1 MPNRRAFFSDEI
13 MAGIKTI
20 RDNLTGTFSK
30 IIVGAIAVT
39 FAMFFGWGT
48 MFSNSDVNIIAS
60 VNGEKI
66 DLYDLDL
73 EMARVKSILAQRFED
88 PDFTVEEETLKSLAL
103 NSLIT
108 DALILDFLK
117 QNQIEV
123 LDLTAYKLLSKNEIF
138 QDNGQFSL
146 GKVNTFARQNG
157 FFPGK
162 YIESI
167 SDDIAINYWRMGLGA
182 SSFITSKELNQN
194 IKLANQTRDVTFT
207 KINQA
212 EIEGSIKL
220 ADEEVLN
227 FFEENSSFFQSEE
240 KAKVNFIEISLKDL
254 EEKQL
259 IDEVVI
265 KKEYQAYLDSFDS
278 TSRRSASHLMLN
290 ISEERNEEE
299 ALLLA
304 EEIKKKIEKGNDFQE
319 LVNEFSDDE
328 GTKNSGG
335 SLGVSDGNTFPE
347 EFEIALE
354 NMEEGKVSNPI
365 LLETSIHLLKLT
377 NIQTPIPEEY
387 ESKKEG
393 IKQSLVEEA
402 ANLEYIDSIELA
414 AELTYTADNLEA
426 LAAELNMQL
435 KTKDFF
441 SKGEA
446 EGLFKEKSLLNS
458 IFDDSSVKEGNISEL
473 IEINN
478 QYGIVFE
485 LEGFQAKKTKDFQSV
500 KEEAKSLLT
509 NNLIREK
516 MNLLERSMVGKM
528 DGGASLEEVSKEN
541 ELKVESY
548 KSVSR
553 DSSLFTQNV
562 LAEIFNEPKSNIG
575 RSYSS
580 VSLTNGDTLIFRL
593 DKVTYLNNEV
603 ADDQKDSLESFFLEE
618 RSESELVDLQ
628 ISMQDSAS
636 VLIN

>member
-1 MPNRRAFFSDEI
+1 

-20 RDNLTGTFSK
+20 RDNLTGTLSK

-73 EMARVKSILAQRFED
+73 EMARVQSILAQRFED
-88 PDFTVEEETLKSLAL
+88 PDFAVEEETLKTLAL

-138 QDNGQFSL
+138 QDNGEFSL

-157 FFPGK
+157 FLPGK

-182 SSFITSKELNQN
+182 SSFITSKELNHN
-194 IKLANQTRDVTFT
+194 IKLTNQTRDITFT

-212 EIEGSIKL
+212 EIEGSINL
-220 ADEEVLN
+220 TDEEVLN
-227 FFEENSSFFQSEE
+227 FYEENPSFFQSEE

-254 EEKQL
+254 EEKLL

-265 KKEYQAYLDSFDS
+265 KNEYQSYLDSFDS
-278 TSRRSASHLMLN
+278 TIRRSASHLMLN
-290 ISEERNEEE
+290 ISEGRNEEE
-299 ALLLA
+299 TLLLA
-304 EEIKKKIEKGNDFQE
+304 REIRNKIEKGNDFQE
-319 LVNEFSDDE
+319 LVQEFSDDE

-335 SLGVSDGNTFPE
+335 SLGISDGNAFPE

-354 NMEEGKVSNPI
+354 NMQEGQVSNPI
-365 LLETSIHLLKLT
+365 FLDTSIHLLKLT
-377 NIQTPIPEEY
+377 SIQIPIPEEY
-387 ESKKEG
+387 KLKKEG

-414 AELTYTADNLEA
+414 TELTYSSDNLEA
-426 LAAELNMQL
+426 LAKEINMEI
-435 KTKDFF
+435 KTTNFF
-441 SKGEA
+441 SEREA
-446 EGLFKEKSLLNS
+446 EGLFKERALLNS
-458 IFDDSSVKEGNISEL
+458 IFNDPSMKKGSLSEL

-478 QYGIVFE
+478 QYGIIFE
-485 LEGFQAKKTKDFQSV
+485 LEGFQEEKIKDFQSV

-509 NNLIREK
+509 NNLIAEK
-516 MNLLERSMVGKM
+516 MNLLERSMVDKM
-528 DGGASLEEVSKEN
+528 DAGSSLEEVSKEK

-562 LAEIFNEPKSNIG
+562 LTEIFNKPKSNIG
-575 RSYSS
+575 RSYSA

-593 DKVTYLNNEV
+593 DKVTYLNTEV
-603 ADDQKDSLESFFLEE
+603 TEDQNDFLESFFLEE
-618 RSESELVDLQ
+618 RSESELVNLH

>member
-1 MPNRRAFFSDEI
+1 

-73 EMARVKSILAQRFED
+73 EMARVQSILAQRFED

-138 QDNGQFSL
+138 QDNGEFSL

-157 FFPGK
+157 FLPGK

-207 KINQA
+207 KINQV

-220 ADEEVLN
+220 TDEEVLN
-227 FFEENSSFFQSEE
+227 FFEENPSLFQSEE

-254 EEKQL
+254 EEKLL

-265 KKEYQAYLDSFDS
+265 KNEYQAYLDSFDS
-278 TSRRSASHLMLN
+278 TIRRSASHLMLN
-290 ISEERNEEE
+290 IYEERNEEE

-304 EEIKKKIEKGNDFQE
+304 EEIKEKIESGIDFRRTGEVIVPCRNLATLLQE
-319 LVNEFSDDE
+319 RSLLASSYPLGRRGRSAWDLAESRSRAIGPGPGRCSPPGTDRQGFS
-328 GTKNSGG
+328 
-335 SLGVSDGNTFPE
+335 
-347 EFEIALE
+347 
-354 NMEEGKVSNPI
+354 
-365 LLETSIHLLKLT
+365 
-377 NIQTPIPEEY
+377 
-387 ESKKEG
+387 
-393 IKQSLVEEA
+393 
-402 ANLEYIDSIELA
+402 LA
-414 AELTYTADNLEA
+414 AGGTRRRSHRPVGPPPRTGGRDR
-426 LAAELNMQL
+426 
-435 KTKDFF
+435 
-441 SKGEA
+441 
-446 EGLFKEKSLLNS
+446 
-458 IFDDSSVKEGNISEL
+458 
-473 IEINN
+473 
-478 QYGIVFE
+478 
-485 LEGFQAKKTKDFQSV
+485 EGF
-500 KEEAKSLLT
+500 
-509 NNLIREK
+509 
-516 MNLLERSMVGKM
+516 
-528 DGGASLEEVSKEN
+528 ASLEDPG
-541 ELKVESY
+541 
-548 KSVSR
+548 SVRATPGSR
-553 DSSLFTQNV
+553 PVRCVD
-562 LAEIFNEPKSNIG
+562 PG
-575 RSYSS
+575 R
-580 VSLTNGDTLIFRL
+580 GDGRGL
-593 DKVTYLNNEV
+593 DW
-603 ADDQKDSLESFFLEE
+603 
-618 RSESELVDLQ
+618 R
-628 ISMQDSAS
+628 
-636 VLIN
+636 

>member
-1 MPNRRAFFSDEI
+1 

-73 EMARVKSILAQRFED
+73 EMARVQSILAQRFED
-88 PDFTVEEETLKSLAL
+88 PDFTVEEETLKTLAL

-138 QDNGQFSL
+138 QDNGEFSL
-146 GKVNTFARQNG
+146 EKVNTFARQNG
-157 FFPGK
+157 FLPGK

-207 KINQA
+207 KINQV

-220 ADEEVLN
+220 TDEEVLN
-227 FFEENSSFFQSEE
+227 FFEENPSLFQSEE

-254 EEKQL
+254 EEKLL

-265 KKEYQAYLDSFDS
+265 KNEYQAYLDSFDS
-278 TSRRSASHLMLN
+278 TIRRSASHLMIT
-290 ISEERNEEE
+290 ISGERNEEE

-304 EEIKKKIEKGNDFQE
+304 GEIKEKIDNGNDFQE
-319 LVNEFSDDE
+319 LVKEFSDDE

-335 SLGVSDGNTFPE
+335 SLGVSDGNAFPE
-347 EFEIALE
+347 EFEVALE
-354 NMEEGKVSNPI
+354 NMEEGQVSNPI
-365 LLETSIHLLKLT
+365 FLETSIHLLKLT

-387 ESKKEG
+387 ELKKGG

-414 AELTYTADNLEA
+414 AELTYTSDNLEA
-426 LAAELNMQL
+426 LAKELNTQI
-435 KTKDFF
+435 KTKNFF

-446 EGLFKEKSLLNS
+446 EGLFKERSLLNS
-458 IFDDSSVKEGNISEL
+458 IFDNPSVKKGSMSEL

-485 LEGFQAKKTKDFQSV
+485 LEGFQEKKTKDFKSV
-500 KEEAKSLLT
+500 KDEAKSLLT

-528 DGGASLEEVSKEN
+528 DGGSSLEEVSKEN

-553 DSSLFTQNV
+553 DSSLFTQNA
-562 LAEIFNEPKSNIG
+562 LEEIFNEPKSNIG

-603 ADDQKDSLESFFLEE
+603 ADDQKDSLESFFSEE

-636 VLIN
+636 VFIN

>member
-1 MPNRRAFFSDEI
+1 

-20 RDNLTGTFSK
+20 RDNLTGTLSK

-73 EMARVKSILAQRFED
+73 EMARVQSILAQRFED
-88 PDFTVEEETLKSLAL
+88 PDFAVEEETLKTLAL

-138 QDNGQFSL
+138 QDNGEFSL

-157 FFPGK
+157 FLPGK

-182 SSFITSKELNQN
+182 SSFITSKELNHN
-194 IKLANQTRDVTFT
+194 IKLTNQTRDITFT

-212 EIEGSIKL
+212 DIEGSINL
-220 ADEEVLN
+220 TDEEVLN
-227 FFEENSSFFQSEE
+227 FYEENPSFFQSEE

-254 EEKQL
+254 EEKLL

-265 KKEYQAYLDSFDS
+265 KNEYQSYLDSFDS
-278 TSRRSASHLMLN
+278 TIRRSASHLMLN
-290 ISEERNEEE
+290 ISEGRNEEE
-299 ALLLA
+299 TLLLA
-304 EEIKKKIEKGNDFQE
+304 REIRNKIEKGNDFQE
-319 LVNEFSDDE
+319 LVQEFSDDE

-335 SLGVSDGNTFPE
+335 SLGISDGNAFPE

-354 NMEEGKVSNPI
+354 NMQEGQVSNPI
-365 LLETSIHLLKLT
+365 FLDTSIHLLKLT
-377 NIQTPIPEEY
+377 SIQIPIPEEY
-387 ESKKEG
+387 KLKKEG

-414 AELTYTADNLEA
+414 TELTYSSDNLEA
-426 LAAELNMQL
+426 LAKEINMEI
-435 KTKDFF
+435 KTTNFF
-441 SKGEA
+441 SEREA
-446 EGLFKEKSLLNS
+446 EGLFKERALLNS
-458 IFDDSSVKEGNISEL
+458 IFNDPSMKKGSLSEL

-478 QYGIVFE
+478 QYGIIFE
-485 LEGFQAKKTKDFQSV
+485 LEGFQEEKIKDFQSV

-509 NNLIREK
+509 NNLIAEK
-516 MNLLERSMVGKM
+516 MNLLERSMVDKM
-528 DGGASLEEVSKEN
+528 DAGSSLEEVSKEK

-562 LAEIFNEPKSNIG
+562 LTEIFNKPKSNIG
-575 RSYSS
+575 RSYSA

-593 DKVTYLNNEV
+593 DKVTYLNTEV
-603 ADDQKDSLESFFLEE
+603 TEDQNDFLESFFLEE

>member
-1 MPNRRAFFSDEI
+1 

-20 RDNLTGTFSK
+20 RDNLTGTLSK

-48 MFSNSDVNIIAS
+48 MISNSDVNIIAS

-73 EMARVKSILAQRFED
+73 EMARVQSILAQRFED
-88 PDFTVEEETLKSLAL
+88 PDFAVEEETLKTLAL

-138 QDNGQFSL
+138 QDNGEFSL

-157 FFPGK
+157 FLPGK

-182 SSFITSKELNQN
+182 SSFITSKELNHN
-194 IKLANQTRDVTFT
+194 IKLTNQTRDITFT

-212 EIEGSIKL
+212 EIEGSINL
-220 ADEEVLN
+220 TDEEVLN
-227 FFEENSSFFQSEE
+227 FYEENPSFFQSEE

-254 EEKQL
+254 EEKLL

-265 KKEYQAYLDSFDS
+265 KNEYQSYLDSFDS
-278 TSRRSASHLMLN
+278 TIRRSASHLMLN
-290 ISEERNEEE
+290 ISEGRNEEE
-299 ALLLA
+299 TLLLA
-304 EEIKKKIEKGNDFQE
+304 REIRNKIEKGNDFQE
-319 LVNEFSDDE
+319 LVQEFSDDE

-335 SLGVSDGNTFPE
+335 SLGISDGNAFPE

-354 NMEEGKVSNPI
+354 NMQEGQVSNPI
-365 LLETSIHLLKLT
+365 FLDTSIHLLKLT
-377 NIQTPIPEEY
+377 SIQIPIPEEY
-387 ESKKEG
+387 KLKKEG

-414 AELTYTADNLEA
+414 TELTYSSDNLEA
-426 LAAELNMQL
+426 LAKEINMEI
-435 KTKDFF
+435 KTTNFF
-441 SKGEA
+441 SEREA
-446 EGLFKEKSLLNS
+446 EGLFKERALLNS
-458 IFDDSSVKEGNISEL
+458 IFNDPSMKKGSLSEL

-478 QYGIVFE
+478 QYGIIFE
-485 LEGFQAKKTKDFQSV
+485 LEGFQEEKIKDFQSV

-509 NNLIREK
+509 NNLIAEK
-516 MNLLERSMVGKM
+516 MNLLERSMVDKM
-528 DGGASLEEVSKEN
+528 DAGSSLEEVSKEK

-562 LAEIFNEPKSNIG
+562 LTEIFNKPKSNIG
-575 RSYSS
+575 RSYSA

-593 DKVTYLNNEV
+593 DKVTYLNTEV
-603 ADDQKDSLESFFLEE
+603 TEDQNDFLESFFLEE
-618 RSESELVDLQ
+618 RSESELVNLH

>member
-1 MPNRRAFFSDEI
+1 

-73 EMARVKSILAQRFED
+73 EMARVQSILAQRFED
-88 PDFTVEEETLKSLAL
+88 PDFTVEEETLKTLAL

-138 QDNGQFSL
+138 QDNGEFSL
-146 GKVNTFARQNG
+146 EKVNTFARQNG
-157 FFPGK
+157 FLPGK

-207 KINQA
+207 KINQV

-227 FFEENSSFFQSEE
+227 FFEENPSFFQSEE

-254 EEKQL
+254 EEKLL

-265 KKEYQAYLDSFDS
+265 KNEYQAYLDSFDS
-278 TSRRSASHLMLN
+278 TIRRSASHLMLT

-304 EEIKKKIEKGNDFQE
+304 GEIKKKIDNGNDFQK
-319 LVNEFSDDE
+319 LVQEFSDDE

-335 SLGVSDGNTFPE
+335 SLGVSDGNAFPE
-347 EFEIALE
+347 EFEVTLE
-354 NMEEGKVSNPI
+354 NMEEGQVSNPI
-365 LLETSIHLLKLT
+365 FLETSIHLLKLT

-387 ESKKEG
+387 ELKKGG

-402 ANLEYIDSIELA
+402 ANLEYIDLIELA
-414 AELTYTADNLEA
+414 AELTYTSDNLEA
-426 LAAELNMQL
+426 LAKELNTQI
-435 KTKDFF
+435 KTKNFF

-446 EGLFKEKSLLNS
+446 EGLFKERSLLTS
-458 IFDDSSVKEGNISEL
+458 IFDDPSVKKGSLSEL

-485 LEGFQAKKTKDFQSV
+485 LEGFQEKKTKDFQSV

-528 DGGASLEEVSKEN
+528 DGGSSLEEVSKEN

-553 DSSLFTQNV
+553 DSSLFTQNA
-562 LAEIFNEPKSNIG
+562 LEEIFNEPKSNIG

-603 ADDQKDSLESFFLEE
+603 ADDQKDSLESFFSEE

-636 VLIN
+636 VFIN

>member
-1 MPNRRAFFSDEI
+1 

-73 EMARVKSILAQRFED
+73 EMARVQSILVQRFED

-138 QDNGQFSL
+138 QDNGEFSL

-157 FFPGK
+157 FLPGK

-212 EIEGSIKL
+212 VIEGSIKL

-227 FFEENSSFFQSEE
+227 FFEENPSFFQSEE

-254 EEKQL
+254 EEKLL

-265 KKEYQAYLDSFDS
+265 KNEYQAYLDSFDS
-278 TSRRSASHLMLN
+278 TIRRSASHLMLN

-304 EEIKKKIEKGNDFQE
+304 GEIKKKIDNGNDFQK
-319 LVNEFSDDE
+319 LVQEFSDDE

-335 SLGVSDGNTFPE
+335 SLGVSDGNAFPE

-354 NMEEGKVSNPI
+354 NMEEGQVSNPI
-365 LLETSIHLLKLT
+365 FLDTSIHLLKLT
-377 NIQTPIPEEY
+377 SIQTPIPEEY
-387 ESKKEG
+387 GLKKEG

-414 AELTYTADNLEA
+414 AELTYTSDNLEA
-426 LAAELNMQL
+426 LAKELNMQI
-435 KTKDFF
+435 KTKNFF

-446 EGLFKEKSLLNS
+446 EGLFKERSLLTS
-458 IFDDSSVKEGNISEL
+458 IFDDPSVKKGSLSEL

-485 LEGFQAKKTKDFQSV
+485 LEGFQEKKT

-528 DGGASLEEVSKEN
+528 DGGSSLEEVAKEN

-562 LAEIFNEPKSNIG
+562 LVEIFNEPKTNIG

-603 ADDQKDSLESFFLEE
+603 AEDQKDSLESFFLEE